1 MSEKSKTQVSV
12 SDALAML
19 AECFNLPVE
28 DMHADLQRDAI
39 DDWDSMGALML
50 MAELDER
57 FGIELTAELLVL
69 GQAGGGRHGAPDI
82 RRFHSAPR
90 AP

>member
-1 MSEKSKTQVSV
+1 MSEPAKTQVSV

-19 AECFNLPVE
+19 ADCFNLPVE
-28 DMHADLQRDAI
+28 EVHADLERDAI

-57 FGIELTAELLVL
+57 FGIELTAEVSREMTRIGDVL
-69 GQAGGGRHGAPDI
+69 AFLKVHGVLSENA
-82 RRFHSAPR
+82 
-90 AP
+90 

>member
-1 MSEKSKTQVSV
+1 MSDTTSRETVTVSE
-12 SDALAML
+12 ALAML
-19 AECFNLPVE
+19 AACFNLPAQ

-57 FGIELTAELLVL
+57 FGIELTADVSREMTNIGDVL
-69 GQAGGGRHGAPDI
+69 AFLRVHGALRD
-82 RRFHSAPR
+82 A
-90 AP
+90 A

>member
-1 MSEKSKTQVSV
+1 MSEPAKTQVSV

-19 AECFNLPVE
+19 AECFNLPFEEV
-28 DMHADLQRDAI
+28 HADLERDAI

-57 FGIELTAELLVL
+57 FGIELTAEVSREMTRIGDVL
-69 GQAGGGRHGAPDI
+69 AFLKVHGVLSENA
-82 RRFHSAPR
+82 
-90 AP
+90 

>member
-1 MSEKSKTQVSV
+1 MSEKAKTQVSM
-12 SDALAML
+12 SEALAML

-57 FGIELTAELLVL
+57 FGIELTAEVSREMTRIGDVL
-69 GQAGGGRHGAPDI
+69 AFLKVHGVLSENA
-82 RRFHSAPR
+82 
-90 AP
+90 

>member
-1 MSEKSKTQVSV
+1 MNDASSRVTVTI

-19 AECFNLPVE
+19 AECFNLPVQ
-28 DMHADLQRDAI
+28 DVHADLQRDAI

-57 FGIELTAELLVL
+57 FGIELTADVSRQMTNIGDVL
-69 GQAGGGRHGAPDI
+69 AFLRTHGAL
-82 RRFHSAPR
+82 RESA
-90 AP
+90 

>member
-1 MSEKSKTQVSV
+1 MSEPAKTQVSV

-19 AECFNLPVE
+19 ADCFNLPVDE
-28 DMHADLQRDAI
+28 VHADLQRDAI

-57 FGIELTAELLVL
+57 FGIELTAEVSREMTRIGDVL
-69 GQAGGGRHGAPDI
+69 AFLKVHGVLSENA
-82 RRFHSAPR
+82 
-90 AP
+90 

>member
-1 MSEKSKTQVSV
+1 MSEPAKTQVSV

-19 AECFNLPVE
+19 ADCFNLPVE
-28 DMHADLQRDAI
+28 EVHADLQRDAI

-57 FGIELTAELLVL
+57 FGIELTAEVSREMTRIGDVL
-69 GQAGGGRHGAPDI
+69 AFLKVHGVLSENA
-82 RRFHSAPR
+82 
-90 AP
+90 

>member
-1 MSEKSKTQVSV
+1 MSEKAKTQVSM
-12 SDALAML
+12 SEALAML

-57 FGIELTAELLVL
+57 FGIELTAEASREMTRIGDVL
-69 GQAGGGRHGAPDI
+69 AFLKVHGAL
-82 RRFHSAPR
+82 SENA
-90 AP
+90 

>member
-1 MSEKSKTQVSV
+1 MSEKSKTQISV

-57 FGIELTAELLVL
+57 FGIELTAEVSREMTRIGDVL
-69 GQAGGGRHGAPDI
+69 AFLKVHGAL
-82 RRFHSAPR
+82 SENA
-90 AP
+90 

>member
-57 FGIELTAELLVL
+57 FGIELTADVSREMTRIGDVL
-69 GQAGGGRHGAPDI
+69 AFLKVHGVLSENA
-82 RRFHSAPR
+82 
-90 AP
+90 

>member
-1 MSEKSKTQVSV
+1 MSDPSKTQVPV
-12 SDALAML
+12 SEALAML

-28 DMHADLQRDAI
+28 AVHADLQRDAI

-57 FGIELTAELLVL
+57 FGIELTAEVSREMTRIGDVL
-69 GQAGGGRHGAPDI
+69 AFLKVHGVLSENP
-82 RRFHSAPR
+82 
-90 AP
+90 

>member
-1 MSEKSKTQVSV
+1 MSEPSRTQISV

-19 AECFNLPVE
+19 ADCFNLPAEEV
-28 DMHADLQRDAI
+28 HADLQRDAI

-57 FGIELTAELLVL
+57 FGIELTAEVSREMTRIGDVL
-69 GQAGGGRHGAPDI
+69 AFLKVHGVLSEDNA
-82 RRFHSAPR
+82 
-90 AP
+90 

>member
-1 MSEKSKTQVSV
+1 MNDASSRATVTLNE
-12 SDALAML
+12 ALAML

-28 DMHADLQRDAI
+28 GVHADLQRDAI

-57 FGIELTAELLVL
+57 FGIELTADASREMTRIGDVL
-69 GQAGGGRHGAPDI
+69 AFLRLHGVLHDA
-82 RRFHSAPR
+82 A
-90 AP
+90 

>member
-1 MSEKSKTQVSV
+1 MSEPAKTQVSV

-19 AECFNLPVE
+19 ADCFNLPVE

-57 FGIELTAELLVL
+57 FGIELTAEVSREMTRIGDVL
-69 GQAGGGRHGAPDI
+69 AFLKVHGVLSENA
-82 RRFHSAPR
+82 
-90 AP
+90 

>member
-1 MSEKSKTQVSV
+1 MSEPSRTRISV

-19 AECFNLPVE
+19 ADCFNLPVDE
-28 DMHADLQRDAI
+28 VHADLQRDAI

-57 FGIELTAELLVL
+57 FGIELTAEVSREMTRIGDVL
-69 GQAGGGRHGAPDI
+69 AFLKVHGVLSEDNA
-82 RRFHSAPR
+82 
-90 AP
+90 

>member
-1 MSEKSKTQVSV
+1 MSEKAKTQVSM
-12 SDALAML
+12 SEALAML

-57 FGIELTAELLVL
+57 FGIELTAEVSREMTCIGDVL
-69 GQAGGGRHGAPDI
+69 AFLKVHGAL
-82 RRFHSAPR
+82 SENA
-90 AP
+90 

>member
-1 MSEKSKTQVSV
+1 MNESAKTMITV

-19 AECFNLPVE
+19 AQCFNLPAE
-28 DMHADLQRDAI
+28 AMHTDLQRDAI

-57 FGIELTAELLVL
+57 FGIELTADVSREMTRIGDVLAFLRVHGVLLE
-69 GQAGGGRHGAPDI
+69 D
-82 RRFHSAPR
+82 S
-90 AP
+90 

>member
-1 MSEKSKTQVSV
+1 MSEPAKTQVSV

-28 DMHADLQRDAI
+28 EVHADLERDAI

-57 FGIELTAELLVL
+57 FGIELTAEVSREMTRIGDVL
-69 GQAGGGRHGAPDI
+69 AFLKMHGVLSENA
-82 RRFHSAPR
+82 
-90 AP
+90 

>member
-57 FGIELTAELLVL
+57 FGIELTAEVSREMTRIGDVL
-69 GQAGGGRHGAPDI
+69 AFLKVHGVLSENA
-82 RRFHSAPR
+82 
-90 AP
+90 

>member
-1 MSEKSKTQVSV
+1 MSEPAKTQVSV

-57 FGIELTAELLVL
+57 FGIELTAEVSREMTRIGHVL
-69 GQAGGGRHGAPDI
+69 DFLREQGALRAGD
-82 RRFHSAPR
+82 
-90 AP
+90 

>member
-1 MSEKSKTQVSV
+1 MSEPSRTQISV

-19 AECFNLPVE
+19 ADCFNLPAEEV
-28 DMHADLQRDAI
+28 HADLQRDAI

-57 FGIELTAELLVL
+57 FGIELTAEVSREMTRIGDVL
-69 GQAGGGRHGAPDI
+69 AFLKVHGVLSENA
-82 RRFHSAPR
+82 
-90 AP
+90 

>member
-1 MSEKSKTQVSV
+1 MSEKSGNQVSV
-12 SDALAML
+12 SEALAML

-28 DMHADLQRDAI
+28 DMRADLQRDAI

-57 FGIELTAELLVL
+57 FGIELTADVSREMTRIGDVL
-69 GQAGGGRHGAPDI
+69 AFLKAHGVLSENA
-82 RRFHSAPR
+82 
-90 AP
+90 